1 MAGRIVVPG
10 RQFMRNILLFLHIVG
25 AAGWIGAGLFAQF
38 VYTRLTR
45 GAPWSA
51 SESLEA
57 IGQKASW
64 YFGSV
69 SGLVLLSG
77 ISLVLTSDGYGWTDT
92 FVIIGIAA
100 FVLSGI
106 WQSLVGNRTDQRFLA
121 SLKGE
126 GSDPIT
132 ALRSWRRVS
141 AVDLGILLITVYA
154 MVAKL

>member
-1 MAGRIVVPG
+1 
-10 RQFMRNILLFLHIVG
+10 MRNILLFLHIVG

-45 GAPWSA
+45 AAPGSA
-51 SESLEA
+51 SDSLAA

-77 ISLVLTSDGYGWTDT
+77 IGLVLTSDYGWTDT
-92 FVIIGIAA
+92 FVIVGIAA

-126 GSDPIT
+126 GSDPIA
-132 ALRSWRRVS
+132 ALRTWRRVS
-141 AVDLGILLITVYA
+141 SVDLGVLLITVYA